1 MKVNL
6 RTLASEVATEEGR
19 KKSAGGVA
27 QVTEVL
33 GVLGR
38 RWRGMYL
45 WQAMAE
51 FMAIRSR
58 AGKRNIGD

>member
-1 MKVNL
+1 MKNL
-6 RTLASEVATEEGR
+6 NDIASQVATEEGG

-27 QVTEVL
+27 QVTEIL

-38 RWRGMYL
+38 RWRSMTL
-45 WQAMAE
+45 WEAMRE

-58 AGKRNIGD
+58 AGKA